1 MTITSASS
9 SFDVFSS
16 ANTPAVNATSTPNP
30 NSIDN
35 AKGVD
40 ETKEAFDNFVG
51 ETFFSQLISSMRKGQ
66 NKPAYF
72 HGGRAEEVFQG
83 QLDQMM
89 ATELTEAS
97 ADQISG
103 PMYEL
108 FQMNRGA

>member
-1 MTITSASS
+1 MTIAPSS
-9 SFDVFSS
+9 SPIDFLSS
-16 ANTPAVNATSTPNP
+16 TNSQAVNSQKTPDVSSVN
-30 NSIDN
+30 N

-40 ETKEAFDNFVG
+40 ETKKAFDNFVG

-66 NKPAYF
+66 DKPAYF